1 MKAIAAGFLD
11 GRFDVS
17 GTSLGGS
24 HLGHLIQRELNR
36 YHFTS
41 RQNSTLT
48 KRDELLSFALR
59 YRRMPVIQL
68 LVLRNR
74 RQWLLTAIL
83 RSGYA
88 KKFSYLDSV
97 VLGLVGLN

>member
-1 MKAIAAGFLD
+1 
-11 GRFDVS
+11 
-17 GTSLGGS
+17 
-24 HLGHLIQRELNR
+24 
-36 YHFTS
+36 
-41 RQNSTLT
+41 
-48 KRDELLSFALR
+48 
-59 YRRMPVIQL
+59 MPVIPL